1 MAEIEKDRGPSRLP
15 EGSGMDVPPMP
26 GTSADAP
33 EVQGIHTPDVG
44 DGGRDIDEGERPL
57 ASRPRT
63 ARDPD
68 VDPPPRSVL
77 G

>member
-1 MAEIEKDRGPSRLP
+1 MAQTNKDRGASRLP
-15 EGSGMDVPPMP
+15 EGAGMDAPPMP

-33 EVQGIHTPDVG
+33 VVQGVHIPDIG
-44 DGGRDIDEGERPL
+44 EGGRDIDEGERPL
-57 ASRPRT
+57 ASRSRT

-68 VDPPPRSVL
+68 PDPPPRTVL